1 MSSRRRF
8 LAASAAT
15 IAAAVLPKGL
25 IAEKSGA
32 SVFTNASTGAYSQGI
47 LTSANFSNQIGSVF
61 TALQPDGSYAY
72 LTLRSVQ
79 TFTLA
84 SPTKPIAA
92 PRVISGTQSGAP
104 TEAVSSFQLIFDV
117 QGAPLAQSTY
127 LLDHGTLGSFA
138 VFVVPGATPAGSPT
152 CMATF
157 ASLSV
162 SATTALPLPPTYT
175 SPAPKLARPT
185 FLVH

>member
-15 IAAAVLPKGL
+15 LAAAVLPKGL
-25 IAEKSGA
+25 IAEKSGT
-32 SVFTNASTGAYSQGI
+32 SVFTSASLGAYTQGI

-61 TALQPDGSYAY
+61 TALQPDGTYAY

-92 PRVISGTQSGAP
+92 PRVLSGTQPS
-104 TEAVSSFQLIFDV
+104 TSSLAVSSFQLTFDV
-117 QGAPLAQSTY
+117 QGAPLMQDTY
-127 LLDHGTLGSFA
+127 LLDNGTLGSFA
-138 VFVVPGATPAGSPT
+138 VFVVPGATSAGSPT

-162 SATTALPLPPTYT
+162 SATTSLPLPPTYT
-175 SPAPKLARPT
+175 APAPTQARPS
-185 FLVH
+185 FLVR